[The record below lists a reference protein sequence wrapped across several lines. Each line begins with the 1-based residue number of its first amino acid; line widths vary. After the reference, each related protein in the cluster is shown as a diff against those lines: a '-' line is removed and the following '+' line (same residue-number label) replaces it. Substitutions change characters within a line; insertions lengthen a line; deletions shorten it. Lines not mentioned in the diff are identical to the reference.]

1 MKFKTN
7 GAFYTLDINEEEK
20 KAIEEELENL
30 NAVLNQYDLG
40 YIPFEDFKYDIEKLA
55 DKKQSIDLGYL
66 LNEYFISS
74 FYAIIDTYNL
84 ENNKKA
90 DQVKQDL
97 EKSDCA
103 YYDLSNS
110 LTNCIENIEEKFNIK
125 TEKPLGYIDEK
136 KLRNMITANHT
147 FSNKNLAFK
156 YYVKQELIDR
166 ESGKNKRAFASQ
178 CKKNVETL
186 LSDEIEDVDPK
197 EVLYNI
203 ALNYRC
209 LKQTHDKGLKFFNFF
224 SWTWHKERKALNKM
238 ETLIRDSK
246 FNPILNK
253 KEVNKELFIHYC
265 KTGEDGNSL
274 GLADFDTLIYS
285 PMIVGM
291 VHEKVFSDVTK
302 AYERNTI
309 IEVETR
315 DDNVRSASSDEVSV
329 KSISVDELKNESSK
343 SDIEQSFSE
352 TQSEASEE
360 KSFDSSR

>member
-20 KAIEEELENL
+20 KVIEEELRTL
-30 NAVLNQYDLG
+30 NDILNQYDLG
-40 YIPFEDFKYDIEKLA
+40 YIPFGDFKYDIEKLA
-55 DKKQSIDLGYL
+55 DKKQSVDLGYL

-74 FYAIIDTYNL
+74 FYAIIDIYNL

-90 DQVKQDL
+90 DEVAQDL
-97 EKSDCA
+97 KKPDSA
-103 YYDLSNS
+103 YYGLSNA
-110 LTNCIENIEEKFNIK
+110 LTNCIENIEQKLNINA
-125 TEKPLGYIDEK
+125 EKPVGYIEEK
-136 KLRNMITANHT
+136 DLRNMITASHT

-186 LSDEIEDVDPK
+186 LSDEIDEVDPK
-197 EVLYNI
+197 EVLYNV

-238 ETLIRDSK
+238 ETLIRDSR

-253 KEVNKELFIHYC
+253 NEENKELFIHYC
-265 KTGEDGNSL
+265 KTGEDGRSL
-274 GLADFDTLIYS
+274 GLVDFDTIIYS

-291 VHEKVFSDVTK
+291 VHEKVFSNVMES
-302 AYERNTI
+302 YERNTI

-315 DDNVRSASSDEVSV
+315 DDNVRSISVDELSV

-352 TQSEASEE
+352 SQSEVSEE